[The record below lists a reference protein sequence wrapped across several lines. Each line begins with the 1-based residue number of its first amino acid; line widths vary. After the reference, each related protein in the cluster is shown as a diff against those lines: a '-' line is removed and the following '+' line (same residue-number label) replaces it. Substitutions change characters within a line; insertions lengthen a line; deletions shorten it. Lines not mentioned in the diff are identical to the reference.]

1 MFHLIKTTCIINL
14 KLYSYFLQVET
25 QILNIK
31 PAFILPAVEIIEE
44 ECNDNKE
51 EEEEGGSLEVI
62 SQMDTPALRVDDLPS
77 DDEDFQLTQTTPED
91 NTENMEAGEPQKPSK
106 EDRKRTR
113 ADSKS
118 PPDSR
123 TRKKS
128 TK

>member
-51 EEEEGGSLEVI
+51 EEEEGG
-62 SQMDTPALRVDDLPS
+62 
-77 DDEDFQLTQTTPED
+77 DEEK
-91 NTENMEAGEPQKPSK
+91 EEEGES
-106 EDRKRTR
+106 RRRTR
-113 ADSKS
+113 
-118 PPDSR
+118 R
-123 TRKKS
+123 S
-128 TK
+128 TPVVTCGGVYRYTLVKT

>member
-51 EEEEGGSLEVI
+51 EEEEGG
-62 SQMDTPALRVDDLPS
+62 
-77 DDEDFQLTQTTPED
+77 DEEKEED
-91 NTENMEAGEPQKPSK
+91 VKEEEGES
-106 EDRKRTR
+106 RRRTR
-113 ADSKS
+113 
-118 PPDSR
+118 R
-123 TRKKS
+123 S
-128 TK
+128 TPVVTCGGVYRYTLVKT